1 MKKKMEKI
9 VLVIN
14 PFFNIDQTIIF
25 SELTFHNVYS
35 SKYKDCIVTHPISQI
50 LTFTKF
56 RLEIDTS
63 LLLIVA
69 SILIMKQ
76 HKNRRHYD

>member
-1 MKKKMEKI
+1 MKKKNGKI

-25 SELTFHNVYS
+25 LELTFHNVYS

-56 RLEIDTS
+56 RLLSDTS
-63 LLLIVA
+63 TFNS
-69 SILIMKQ
+69 SIDFNNETTQKPTSL
-76 HKNRRHYD
+76 

>member
-1 MKKKMEKI
+1 MKKNGKI

-25 SELTFHNVYS
+25 LELTFHNVYS

-50 LTFTKF
+50 
-56 RLEIDTS
+56 I
-63 LLLIVA
+63 
-69 SILIMKQ
+69 
-76 HKNRRHYD
+76 

>member
-1 MKKKMEKI
+1 M
-9 VLVIN
+9 LVIN

-63 LLLIVA
+63 TFNS
-69 SILIMKQ
+69 SIDFNNETTQKPTSL
-76 HKNRRHYD
+76 